1 MAGSRQSGSRNHCSP
16 SGGFRPK
23 ADVQVLQFLGDLTT
37 LDGFLSSISQALG
50 EAVHIRI
57 EQFAKAALKAYF

>member
-1 MAGSRQSGSRNHCSP
+1 VYSGQSAPWRPTGS
-16 SGGFRPK
+16 FRPK